1 VGLTYFAFLIYF
13 EPKRKYSRPIIEQYL
28 GKVLI
33 CSNPGPAQA
42 GFVELNKLQVQAG
55 FEEQAGFVEL
65 NKLQVQAKSN
75 S

>member
-1 VGLTYFAFLIYF
+1 LIYF
-13 EPKRKYSRPIIEQYL
+13 EPKRKYSRPSFEQYI

-42 GFVELNKLQVQAG
+42 GFEEQAGVFELNKLQ
-55 FEEQAGFVEL
+55 E
-65 NKLQVQAKSN
+65 QAKSN